1 MIHHQVLIV
10 GAGTAGLAVAKRL
23 ARESPGLDLAIIEPS
38 ETQDLQRLWT
48 MVGSGVIRPE
58 DAQRDRAATIPLGVT
73 WIHDSV
79 KSLNPA
85 DNSVV
90 TASGEQ
96 ITYDYLVAAPG
107 IQTNWNEVAGL
118 RDSVGK
124 DGVCSVYSH
133 DTAADTWE
141 VIRNFQ
147 GGVAIFTQPAGLL
160 KCLTCSQ
167 QMCYLA
173 DEEFRRRGVRDQMRL
188 IFISGESSLF
198 PIQQYCGLLEKVM
211 IEKGIETHF
220 RTELIGIRPATKEA
234 VFRRV
239 DSGEEYTLRFDMIHV
254 PPPMGPLEIFAN
266 SPLADQRGWI
276 DIDRHTLQHVRFP
289 NVFGIG
295 DASNL
300 PTIKTEAASEHQAP
314 ILVSNLVALMERR
327 PMTAKY
333 DGFTGRPIVTGYGQL
348 LKAEFDYSNLPCAGL
363 EVELLNLIQPPK
375 HPPKPAD

>member
-10 GAGTAGLAVAKRL
+10 GAGTSGLAVAKRL

-58 DAQRDRAATIPLGVT
+58 DAQRDRAATIPPGVT

-85 DNSVV
+85 GNSVV
-90 TASGEQ
+90 TASGGQ

-107 IQTNWNEVAGL
+107 IQTNWNEVVGL

-147 GGVAIFTQPAGLL
+147 EGVAIFTQPAGLL

-173 DEEFRRRGVRDQMRL
+173 DEEFRRRGVRDQTRL
-188 IFISGESSLF
+188 IFLSGESSLF

-220 RTELIGIRPATKEA
+220 RTELIEIRPATKEA

-300 PTIKTEAASEHQAP
+300 PTIRTEAASEHQAP

-333 DGFTGRPIVTGYGQL
+333 DGFTGRPIVTGYNQV

-363 EVELLNLIQPPK
+363 EVELLNLIHPPK
-375 HPPKPAD
+375 NPPKPAD

>member
-1 MIHHQVLIV
+1 MTHHQVLIV
-10 GAGTAGLAVAKRL
+10 GGGTAGLAVAKRL
-23 ARESPGLDLAIIEPS
+23 VRESPGLDVAIIEPA
-38 ETQDLQRLWT
+38 ETQDVQRLWT
-48 MVGSGVIRPE
+48 MVGSGVVQPE
-58 DAQRDRAATIPLGVT
+58 DAQRDRAPTIPDGAK

-79 KSLNPA
+79 KTLNPA
-85 DNSVV
+85 GNSVF
-90 TASGEQ
+90 TASGDS
-96 ITYDYLVAAPG
+96 ISYDYLVAAPG
-107 IQTNWNEVAGL
+107 LQTNWNEVAGL

-133 DTAADTWE
+133 ETAALTWE

-147 GGVAIFTQPAGLL
+147 QGVALFTQPAALL

-173 DEEFRRRGVRDQMRL
+173 DEEFRRRGVRDQTRM
-188 IFISGESSLF
+188 IFISGESQLF

-211 IEKGIETHF
+211 IEKGIEAHF
-220 RTELIGIRPATKEA
+220 RTELIEIRPETKEA
-234 VFRRV
+234 VFRHV
-239 DSGEEYTLRFDMIHV
+239 DSGEVSTLRFDMLHV

-276 DIDRHTLQHVRFP
+276 DVDRQTLQHVRFP

-295 DASNL
+295 DAANL
-300 PTIKTEAASEHQAP
+300 PTIRSEAASEHQAP
-314 ILVSNLVALMERR
+314 VLVSNVVALMERR

-348 LKAEFDYSNLPCAGL
+348 LRADFDYSKLPCAGS
-363 EVELLNLIQPPK
+363 VIELRNLMQPPK
-375 HPPKPAD
+375 PPEKPAD